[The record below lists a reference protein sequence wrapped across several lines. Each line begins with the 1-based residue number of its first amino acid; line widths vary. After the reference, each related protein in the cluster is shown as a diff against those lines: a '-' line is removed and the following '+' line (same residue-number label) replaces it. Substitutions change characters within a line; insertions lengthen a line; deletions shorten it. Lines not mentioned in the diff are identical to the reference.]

1 LSTHFSNPLM
11 TSPPNKLTEVLW
23 GLINCIPT
31 LVLAIVMTASTSF
44 NDNDKATMTVWLIA
58 IISSFAIIFAINSSI
73 HSYLVVKYA
82 SRDKVAVSVGFYY
95 MSNACGRLMGTL
107 GSGVL
112 YTYVGTDLG
121 SLAGQNIVAG
131 FAACFFAGTASSF
144 LAVIITWFI
153 QDNQAGLKCG
163 PCLTL
168 VSANPV
174 DMRKEDKDA
183 LENDENREDD
193 LVVRDMEMSIHS
205 ERSFSC

>member
-1 LSTHFSNPLM
+1 
-11 TSPPNKLTEVLW
+11 LTEVLW

-31 LVLAIVMTASTSF
+31 LVLAIVMTVSTTF
-44 NDNDKATMTVWLIA
+44 NDSDTPTMTIWLIV
-58 IISSFAIIFAINSSI
+58 IISSFAVIFAINSSI

-121 SLAGQNIVAG
+121 SLAGQNVVAG
-131 FAACFFAGTASSF
+131 FVACFFAGTVCSF
-144 LAVIITWFI
+144 LAVLITCFI

-168 VSANPV
+168 VSATPV
-174 DMRKEDKDA
+174 DLQEEDLDLPEEEK
-183 LENDENREDD
+183 REEER
-193 LVVRDMEMSIHS
+193 VMEAMEMSVRS
-205 ERSFSC
+205 ERSIYC